1 MKRWLED
8 AAVLSNIAQF
18 AQDREVKFT
27 VHPDMAD
34 KNQDFG
40 FRKQRF
46 QYSES
51 VGRMLK
57 SLDWPN
63 RSVSLFVG
71 TNRVNWK
78 LMRLPPPLRQ
88 RGVSGFNK
96 QGLREYSQ
104 FWKQALLRSGCEE
117 MHINFETLWRGQD
130 LVWDVDVEQHIGAA
144 FGIADE
150 IAQFLEQ
157 KHGMHPQIVFSGSKG
172 FHVWLH
178 WSEAEQLVEKLSPH
192 WKKTY
197 ATRND
202 PIKYRSKLY
211 RSLVEYI
218 GENES
223 GAEFQINYLDL
234 APIQRSGIIRCPYS
248 IHPKTGQIVWPLSA
262 SERDTL
268 RELVTANFEV
278 SLWEVVSTIHPWTT
292 ENQTESARESYPLM
306 AIHPFNQVFQRG
318 FPAWQGETLSSLNTE

>member
-117 MHINFETLWRGQD
+117 MQINFETLWRGQD

-178 WSEAEQLVEKLSPH
+178 WSEAEQLVSKVSPH
-192 WKKTY
+192 WAKTF
-197 ATRND
+197 AREDD
-202 PIKYRSKLY
+202 PIRYRSKRY
-211 RSLVEYI
+211 RTVVE
-218 GENES
+218 EVSAE
-223 GAEFQINYLDL
+223 AEFNIGYLDL
-234 APIQRSGIIRCPYS
+234 APIQRSGIIRMPYS
-248 IHPKTGQIVWPLSA
+248 IHPKSGQIVWPLSQK
-262 SERDTL
+262 ERDSL
-268 RELVTANFEV
+268 RELVATNYDV
-278 SLWEVVSTIHPWTT
+278 SLWDVVSTIHPWTT
-292 ENQTESARESYPLM
+292 ENQTESASETWPQM
-306 AIHPFNQVFQRG
+306 GIHPFREVFDRG
-318 FPAWQGETLSSLNTE
+318 FPAWKGANL